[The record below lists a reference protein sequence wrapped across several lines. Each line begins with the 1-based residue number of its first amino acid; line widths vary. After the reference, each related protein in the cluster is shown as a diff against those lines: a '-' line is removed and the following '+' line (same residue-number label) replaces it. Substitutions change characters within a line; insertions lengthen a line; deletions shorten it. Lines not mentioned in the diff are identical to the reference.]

1 MPTIPPTTSVSARR
15 HAKNAARSV
24 CVLALLAAGSLAAAP
39 AGVPRTSDGRPDLQG
54 YWDNSTLTP
63 LERPKILADQEFF
76 SDQDIAD
83 YESPAKFLERAQAK
97 NGDEE
102 ALTSGEVNSVWRAP
116 RRLGRDRRTSLIV
129 DPPGGKLPELSPA
142 ARARMD
148 RRASYQ
154 RRHVAD
160 NPEDLSLSERCL
172 VWGADPPLLPIAD
185 NNLLQIVQTPD
196 YVMILHEM
204 MHDARIIPLDGRPH
218 LSASMG
224 RWTGDS
230 RGRWDGDT
238 LVIDTTNFTDKT
250 AFQGSG
256 SGLHIV
262 ERFSRTDAATLRY
275 EFTVEDPT
283 TFARAWTAALTMART
298 SGPLLEYACHEGN
311 YSIVDILRGARAQ
324 DR

>member
-1 MPTIPPTTSVSARR
+1 MLTIPPTTSVSARR

-24 CVLALLAAGSLAAAP
+24 CVLALLAAGVSPPL
-39 AGVPRTSDGRPDLQG
+39 PRTSDGRPDLQG

-63 LERPKILADQEFF
+63 LERPRILADQEFF
-76 SDQDIAD
+76 SDQDAAD

-102 ALTSGEVNSVWRAP
+102 ALTSGEVNSVWREP

-129 DPPGGKLPELSPA
+129 DPVGGKLPALSPK
-142 ARARMD
+142 ARARVEQ
-148 RRASYQ
+148 RATYQ

-160 NPEDLSLSERCL
+160 DPEDLSLSERCL

-185 NNLLQIVQTPD
+185 NNVLQIVQTHD
-196 YVMILHEM
+196 YAMILHEM
-204 MHDARIIPLDGRPH
+204 MHDARIIPLSGRPH
-218 LSASMG
+218 LSASIR

-256 SGLHIV
+256 EGLHVV
-262 ERFSRTDAATLRY
+262 ERFSLADATTLRY
-275 EFTVEDPT
+275 VFTVEDLA
-283 TFARAWTAALTMART
+283 TFARGWTAALTMTRT
-298 SGPLLEYACHEGN
+298 SGPIWEYACHEGN